1 MIVIKKNKDRWLYI
15 DKKINRLLGEK
26 EIQGLYDVLSG
37 KRNDQEDY
45 NYRVAFVKG
54 QRRNDICCTLWYQ
67 DGTAYEKVPLTYFD
81 MCVFDAVCTIWNN
94 NRKDFY
100 LNTIWEILS
109 GNEDI
114 RFSRNVLKDKL
125 RESVE
130 KLQRLRIF
138 IASTENA
145 PQKVSDGIWE
155 RFINV
160 QRGEDSSGREVY
172 EIKSCPRLW
181 TYAVETQEGQ
191 IARVP
196 LYKLDG
202 RRYFKMDSGQDG
214 FDCSNISALCDLLN
228 DPDERIKI
236 IRRMK
241 KESILDPEYK
251 CSIWKVVLHFYL
263 AHRLSII
270 KRKNKMRFISY
281 DTIVKL
287 MEDYLPESLKNGK
300 KKELLRQW
308 SFCYM
313 TWATLPRQEYHRWVC
328 EEYFDE
334 KTDSPVGIV
343 IKRKK
348 LERWGN

>member
-15 DKKINRLLGEK
+15 DKKINRFLGEK
-26 EIQGLYDVLSG
+26 EIQGLYDGLSG

-67 DGTAYEKVPLTYFD
+67 DCTAYEKAPLTYFD

-100 LNTIWEILS
+100 LNTIWELLS

-114 RFSRNVLKDKL
+114 RFSRNALKDKL

-138 IASTENA
+138 IAGTENA
-145 PQKVSDGIWE
+145 PQEVGDNIGE
-155 RFINV
+155 RFLNV
-160 QRGEDSSGREVY
+160 QRGQDTSGREVY
-172 EIKSCPRLW
+172 EIRSCPRLW

-241 KESILDPEYK
+241 KESILDPKYK

-313 TWATLPRQEYHRWVC
+313 TWATLPRQEYHWWVC

>member
-1 MIVIKKNKDRWLYI
+1 MISVVPYGIKTAL
-15 DKKINRLLGEK
+15 
-26 EIQGLYDVLSG
+26 
-37 KRNDQEDY
+37 
-45 NYRVAFVKG
+45 
-54 QRRNDICCTLWYQ
+54 
-67 DGTAYEKVPLTYFD
+67 AYEKAPLTYFD

-94 NRKDFY
+94 NRKEFY
-100 LNTIWEILS
+100 LNTIWELLS

-114 RFSRNVLKDKL
+114 RFSRNALKDKL

-160 QRGEDSSGREVY
+160 QSGEDSSGREVY

-181 TYAVETQEGQ
+181 TYAVEAQEGQ

-202 RRYFKMDSGQDG
+202 RRYFKLDSGQDG

-241 KESILDPEYK
+241 KG
-251 CSIWKVVLHFYL
+251 V
-263 AHRLSII
+263 
-270 KRKNKMRFISY
+270 N
-281 DTIVKL
+281 T
-287 MEDYLPESLKNGK
+287 
-300 KKELLRQW
+300 
-308 SFCYM
+308 
-313 TWATLPRQEYHRWVC
+313 
-328 EEYFDE
+328 
-334 KTDSPVGIV
+334 
-343 IKRKK
+343 
-348 LERWGN
+348 

>member
-1 MIVIKKNKDRWLYI
+1 MIVIKKIKDRWLYI

-26 EIQGLYDVLSG
+26 EIQGLYDGLSG

-67 DGTAYEKVPLTYFD
+67 DGTAYEKAPLTYFD

-94 NRKDFY
+94 NRKEFY
-100 LNTIWEILS
+100 LNTIWELLS

-114 RFSRNVLKDKL
+114 RFLRNALKDKL

-138 IASTENA
+138 IAGTENA
-145 PQKVSDGIWE
+145 PQEVGDNIGE
-155 RFINV
+155 RFLNV
-160 QRGEDSSGREVY
+160 QRGQDTSGREVY
-172 EIKSCPRLW
+172 EIRSCPRLW

-241 KESILDPEYK
+241 KSQYLTRNTNAAYGKLFCIFILPTG
-251 CSIWKVVLHFYL
+251 C
-263 AHRLSII
+263 
-270 KRKNKMRFISY
+270 
-281 DTIVKL
+281 
-287 MEDYLPESLKNGK
+287 P
-300 KKELLRQW
+300 
-308 SFCYM
+308 
-313 TWATLPRQEYHRWVC
+313 
-328 EEYFDE
+328 
-334 KTDSPVGIV
+334 
-343 IKRKK
+343 
-348 LERWGN
+348 

>member
-1 MIVIKKNKDRWLYI
+1 ML
-15 DKKINRLLGEK
+15 
-26 EIQGLYDVLSG
+26 
-37 KRNDQEDY
+37 
-45 NYRVAFVKG
+45 
-54 QRRNDICCTLWYQ
+54 RR
-67 DGTAYEKVPLTYFD
+67 K
-81 MCVFDAVCTIWNN
+81 
-94 NRKDFY
+94 
-100 LNTIWEILS
+100 
-109 GNEDI
+109 
-114 RFSRNVLKDKL
+114 
-125 RESVE
+125 
-130 KLQRLRIF
+130 
-138 IASTENA
+138 
-145 PQKVSDGIWE
+145 
-155 RFINV
+155 
-160 QRGEDSSGREVY
+160 VY

-313 TWATLPRQEYHRWVC
+313 TWATLPRQEYHWWVC

-348 LERWGN
+348 LERW